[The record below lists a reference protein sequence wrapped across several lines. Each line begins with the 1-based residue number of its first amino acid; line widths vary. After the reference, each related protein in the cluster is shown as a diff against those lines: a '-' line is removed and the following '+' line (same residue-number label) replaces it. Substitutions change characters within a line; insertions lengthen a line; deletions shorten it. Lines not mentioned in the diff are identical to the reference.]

1 MKNNSR
7 NPRGNAPLFSQSK
20 VLDAAFRMIARRD
33 HTRRELIFKLRR
45 KGFGGQAIDGAIQ
58 RCRELGYLDDAKT
71 ARAVADLLAGK
82 GYGPLRIRQALK
94 QKGLDED
101 LVEKTLAA
109 GDEEESQV
117 QAAKKVLGKKASRLR
132 RESDP
137 WKRRQIAYRFLAG
150 RGFPSTV
157 INRAISDIYR
167 RR

>member
-71 ARAVADLLAGK
+71 ARAMAGRLAGK

-94 QKGLDED
+94 QKGLED
-101 LVEKTLAA
+101 GLVEKTMAD
-109 GDEEESQV
+109 GDEEEAQV
-117 QAAKKVLGKKASRLR
+117 HAARKALEKKAPRLR

-150 RGFPSTV
+150 RGFPSAI
-157 INRAISDIYR
+157 INQALDDI
-167 RR
+167 